1 MKTNKL
7 TEGVFSKIVGNPKEI
22 STYDRFI
29 NLDVDADLNVS
40 KDSTHYLNL
49 YRTLINE
56 YKTKFEKLARL
67 EELIMCIRA
76 KENIDD
82 IKLSL
87 VREYIYARAVCF
99 RDDTQ
104 NQDIRVIVGYTEFD
118 GNDLESLYKNKKF
131 MESAKAKIAKYID
144 NIVEDK
150 KTTFTKIF

>member
-1 MKTNKL
+1 
-7 TEGVFSKIVGNPKEI
+7 
-22 STYDRFI
+22 
-29 NLDVDADLNVS
+29 
-40 KDSTHYLNL
+40 
-49 YRTLINE
+49 
-56 YKTKFEKLARL
+56 
-67 EELIMCIRA
+67 MCIRA

>member
-7 TEGVFSKIVGNPKEI
+7 TEGVFSKIVGTSKEI

-29 NLDVDADLNVS
+29 NLDNDANLNVS

-76 KENIDD
+76 KENVDD

-118 GNDLESLYKNKKF
+118 GTDLEALYKNDVF
-131 MESAKAKIAKYID
+131 MALAKAKIAKYID
-144 NIVEDK
+144 NIVEEK
-150 KTTFTKIF
+150 KTVLTKIF

>member
-7 TEGVFSKIVGNPKEI
+7 TEGVFSKIVGTPKEI

-29 NLDVDADLNVS
+29 NLDIDADLNVS

-67 EELIMCIRA
+67 EELIMTIRA
-76 KENIDD
+76 KENIQD

-118 GNDLESLYKNKKF
+118 GTDLDALYSNEVF
-131 MESAKAKIAKYID
+131 MENAKAKIAKYID
-144 NIVEDK
+144 NMVDYKK
-150 KTTFTKIF
+150 KTFTQIF